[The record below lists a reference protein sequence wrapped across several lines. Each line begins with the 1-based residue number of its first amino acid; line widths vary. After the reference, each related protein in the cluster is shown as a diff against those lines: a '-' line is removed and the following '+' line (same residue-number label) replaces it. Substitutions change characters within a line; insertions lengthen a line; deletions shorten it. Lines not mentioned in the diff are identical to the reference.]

1 MNLCSRV
8 IYIFIC
14 ICNSIRC
21 LKSIPTQELETH
33 IYSCFVIWH
42 LTFSIA
48 MCHEL
53 YGKLIVTKPVHTCEE
68 IQWSVWSLQCPLS
81 WMETTAQ
88 AFSFWEETCAQ
99 GSGKYSCWWFVLERM
114 MIRCLALIVSEVILI
129 IKMYLSK
136 FYNQYLVSSI
146 AFEPSISCLGWS
158 TKVCR
163 KSLQD
168 RMD

>member
-33 IYSCFVIWH
+33 IYSCLVIWH

-53 YGKLIVTKPVHTCEE
+53 YGKLIVTKAVQTCEE

-81 WMETTAQ
+81 WMETTGQ
-88 AFSFWEETCAQ
+88 AFSFWGDKC
-99 GSGKYSCWWFVLERM
+99 SGQWEVCML
-114 MIRCLALIVSEVILI
+114 MIRCLALIVSEVIVI
-129 IKMYLSK
+129 IKMYLCK
-136 FYNQYLVSSI
+136 FYNQCLVSSI
-146 AFEPSISCLGWS
+146 AFEPLISCLGWS